1 MCEPSHWLPAFSM
14 QTSSA
19 ARKLCPSLH
28 TLPSHLAQSHRLC
41 STTSCVMA
49 AVQVVQ
55 LPPAFW
61 GEQAV
66 YGPHYRG
73 GLAPPPDWWAQAAQ
87 ACALSQYQVAAL
99 QQLFQ
104 PCRWQTVNG
113 FSYQPVQAQVPM
125 MQMATPHYTSPA
137 PPTPGPSPTQQ
148 ALPQPQA
155 FHPAPAAS
163 IPTSAPTSSPK
174 SPAQPSWADMSE
186 DLAPPSL
193 REALPT
199 LLPKPNK
206 GSGKGKGKG
215 KTAKKSSKGT
225 GRGRNGGKWHEE
237 YSDYS
242 WNYQGYQYCGWY

>member
-1 MCEPSHWLPAFSM
+1 
-14 QTSSA
+14 
-19 ARKLCPSLH
+19 
-28 TLPSHLAQSHRLC
+28 
-41 STTSCVMA
+41 MA

-55 LPPAFW
+55 LAPAFW

-104 PCRWQTVNG
+104 PCRWQTFNG
-113 FSYQPVQAQVPM
+113 FSYQPIQPTPPM

-137 PPTPGPSPTQQ
+137 PPTPAPSPTQQ
-148 ALPQPQA
+148 AYPQA
-155 FHPAPAAS
+155 LHPAPAAS

-174 SPAQPSWADMSE
+174 SPAQPSWADLSE
-186 DLAPPSL
+186 DLTSPSL
-193 REALPT
+193 NEELPT
-199 LLPKPNK
+199 LLPKPSK
-206 GSGKGKGKG
+206 GNGKGKG

-225 GRGRNGGKWHEE
+225 GKGRNGGMWHAN

-242 WNYQGYQYCGWY
+242 WKYQSYQYCGWY

>member
-28 TLPSHLAQSHRLC
+28 MLPSLLAQSHRQR
-41 STTSCVMA
+41 STSSFVMA

-66 YGPHYRG
+66 YGPQYRG

-113 FSYQPVQAQVPM
+113 FSYQPVQAQAPM

-163 IPTSAPTSSPK
+163 TPTSAPTSSPK
-174 SPAQPSWADMSE
+174 SPAQPSWADLSE
-186 DLAPPSL
+186 DLTPPSL
-193 REALPT
+193 PEALPT
-199 LLPKPNK
+199 LLPKPSK
-206 GSGKGKGKG
+206 GNGKGKGNG
-215 KTAKKSSKGT
+215 KTAKKSSKGAAK
-225 GRGRNGGKWHEE
+225 GRNGGKWHDE
-237 YSDYS
+237 YSDY

>member
-1 MCEPSHWLPAFSM
+1 M
-14 QTSSA
+14 QASSA
-19 ARKLCPSLH
+19 AEKPCPSLH
-28 TLPSHLAQSHRLC
+28 MLPSHLAQSHRQR
-41 STTSCVMA
+41 STSSFVMA

-99 QQLFQ
+99 QQLSQ

-113 FSYQPVQAQVPM
+113 FSYQPVQAQAPM

-148 ALPQPQA
+148 AYPQA
-155 FHPAPAAS
+155 LRPAPAAS

-174 SPAQPSWADMSE
+174 SPAQPSWADLSE
-186 DLAPPSL
+186 DLTPPSL
-193 REALPT
+193 QEELPT
-199 LLPKPNK
+199 LLPKPSK
-206 GSGKGKGKG
+206 GNGKGKG
-215 KTAKKSSKGT
+215 KTAKKSSKGNFK
-225 GRGRNGGKWHEE
+225 GRNGGKWHDE
-237 YSDYS
+237 YSDCYS